1 MDGVD
6 GWVCLRSPAPCTG
19 THGDRN
25 GRGLE
30 PSGWR
35 LDLAWTVGGR
45 RLSLSQVGHLAAV
58 AIKET
63 LARFEIWKILEIACS
78 GLKRERT
85 SLIRSS
91 ATSTDR
97 IGTRVGH
104 LTHGESTDWDLL
116 PSCSS
121 AGEQTNVVNL
131 FSQLLFGFFFST
143 ASA

>member
-1 MDGVD
+1 MG

-25 GRGLE
+25 GRGLWGLE
-30 PSGWR
+30 SSGPG
-35 LDLAWTVGGR
+35 LDGGRPTSLSLVGG
-45 RLSLSQVGHLAAV
+45 HLTAV

-78 GLKRERT
+78 GRKRDWT

-97 IGTRVGH
+97 IGTKIGH
-104 LTHGESTDWDLL
+104 LTHGESTDWD
-116 PSCSS
+116 
-121 AGEQTNVVNL
+121 
-131 FSQLLFGFFFST
+131 
-143 ASA
+143 